1 MTLGE
6 APKIS
11 AQPGENSAD
20 QVEESLADKQVMA
33 SVEDA
38 LMHGTESN
46 CESQSGDFR
55 DSKTA
60 SDNSRR
66 LKVAAAATLARI
78 SYNFGQS
85 TVRKTCLTSMESYA
99 HYFPKGY
106 RRPPGAE
113 YVPEPRANEVVVF
126 EDFFAAGLRMPPHP
140 ILVYILRKF

>member
-11 AQPGENSAD
+11 AQLGENSTD
-20 QVEESLADKQVMA
+20 QVEESLVDKQVMA
-33 SVEDA
+33 SAEDA

-46 CESQSGDFR
+46 CKSQSGDFR
-55 DSKTA
+55 DSKTV

-85 TVRKTCLTSMESYA
+85 TVTKTRLTSMESYA
-99 HYFPKGY
+99 HYFLKGY
-106 RRPPGAE
+106 CRPPGVE
-113 YVPEPRANEVVVF
+113 YVPEP
-126 EDFFAAGLRMPPHP
+126 
-140 ILVYILRKF
+140 